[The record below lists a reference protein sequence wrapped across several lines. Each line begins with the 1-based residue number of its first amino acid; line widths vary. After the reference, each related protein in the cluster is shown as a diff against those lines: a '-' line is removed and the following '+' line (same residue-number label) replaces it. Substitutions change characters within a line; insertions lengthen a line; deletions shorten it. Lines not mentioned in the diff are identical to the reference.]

1 MYIRPA
7 ELPPLYHFLRR
18 HGIEINLLIETLAAY
33 QEKHRIGGPSASLFD
48 PYENPEKYIDATTYM
63 DKIGD
68 FLEMLSVESVP
79 SRS

>member
-18 HGIEINLLIETLAAY
+18 HGIEIDLLIEALAAY
-33 QEKHRIGGPSASLFD
+33 QERYPAMIFD
-48 PYENPEKYIDATTYM
+48 PYETPEKYIDATTYM

-68 FLEMLSVESVP
+68 ILEILTIESVP
-79 SRS
+79 SKS